1 MNNIS
6 LYMTHELKINNKR
19 LFDFYSKNPTINI
32 ETMNL
37 ILLDFL
43 EKLSLDMTQLM
54 QSSFNGQLLSEIK
67 ELKQQ
72 MNTLQESFILKMSD
86 NNKTFIETLKD
97 KLQLSGTENNEK
109 LFQLLNRNTDLFIER
124 MSSLL
129 PKTQDETSKKIQ
141 EHLSQVQK
149 NIQND
154 IQQYILNKTDTSLH
168 DFISSFES
176 KLSTL
181 QSPIFSL
188 INANQENI
196 STKIG
201 LVKDDLL
208 LTKLTTEKVYSDLNQ
223 HLNKYTISSHFK
235 GMCAEIDLHKLLND
249 AFPTYEIIKSTGDT
263 GCGDFMI
270 RKDDENH
277 IMIEMKNHTT
287 NVDRDEVKKFLRD
300 VTNLKTH
307 AIMISNQCGIIGKPN
322 FHIEIDDSC
331 ILVYLHNLQFS
342 TEKIKMAVNVIENL
356 STKLKIIEKQEN
368 EEGITIKKE
377 VLDKINNE
385 LTNFIESKSK
395 LTNLLKEQQKIALTQ
410 IEMLDFPDLSLF
422 LQDKYVM
429 KPKKFAC
436 DMCDRTFD
444 TRAQMSAHK
453 KRHTKKD
460 ELVNTIINM
469 KEDVDEVLPEI
480 NEFDNM
486 NMAQLKEECKK
497 RRINTS
503 GKKKEELINL
513 LK

>member
-1 MNNIS
+1 
-6 LYMTHELKINNKR
+6 MTHELKLNNKR
-19 LFDFYSKNPTINI
+19 LFDFYTKNPTINI

-43 EKLSLDMTQLM
+43 EKLSIDMTQLM

-67 ELKQQ
+67 ELKHQ

-86 NNKTFIETLKD
+86 NNKSFIETLKD
-97 KLQLSGTENNEK
+97 KLQVAGTDNNEK

-129 PKTQDETSKKIQ
+129 PKTQDETNKKIQ
-141 EHLSQVQK
+141 DHLSQVQK
-149 NIQND
+149 NIQSD
-154 IQQYILNKTDTSLH
+154 IQQYLLNKTDISLQE
-168 DFISSFES
+168 FISSFES
-176 KLSTL
+176 KLVNFQT
-181 QSPIFSL
+181 PIFSL

-201 LVKDDLL
+201 SVKDDLL
-208 LTKLTTEKVYSDLNQ
+208 LTKITTEKVYSDLNQ

-249 AFPTYEIIKSTGDT
+249 AFPTYEIIKSTGET

-270 RKDDENH
+270 RKEDENH

-331 ILVYLHNLQFS
+331 ILVYLHNVQFS

-368 EEGITIKKE
+368 EEGISIKKE

-395 LTNLLKEQQKIALTQ
+395 LSQLLKDQHKSALAQLDT
-410 IEMLDFPDLSLF
+410 LDFPDLSLF

-429 KPKKFAC
+429 KPRKFAC

-453 KRHTKKD
+453 KKHTKKD
-460 ELVNTIINM
+460 EPVNSIVSNTQNIVDSFPETIEYN
-469 KEDVDEVLPEI
+469 
-480 NEFDNM
+480 NM
-486 NMAQLKEECKK
+486 NLSQLKEECKK
-497 RRINTS
+497 RHMNIS
-503 GKKKEELINL
+503 GKKRDELIQL
-513 LK
+513 LTTHE

>member
-1 MNNIS
+1 MA
-6 LYMTHELKINNKR
+6 YELKLTNKR

-54 QSSFNGQLLSEIK
+54 QSSFNGQLLSELK
-67 ELKQQ
+67 DLKQQ
-72 MNTLQESFILKMSD
+72 MNSLQESFITKMSD

-97 KLQLSGTENNEK
+97 KLQVSGTENNDK
-109 LFQLLNRNTDLFIER
+109 LSQLLNRNTDLFIER

-129 PKTQDETSKKIQ
+129 PKTQDETNKKIQ

-149 NIQND
+149 NIQLD
-154 IQQYILNKTDTSLH
+154 IQQYISNKSDTPLQE
-168 DFISSFES
+168 FISSLET
-176 KLSTL
+176 KLVNL
-181 QSPIFSL
+181 QNHIFSL
-188 INANQENI
+188 INANQENL
-196 STKIG
+196 SSKIG
-201 LVKDDLL
+201 SVKDDLL
-208 LTKLTTEKVYSDLNQ
+208 LTKTTTEKVYSDLNQ

-235 GMCAEIDLHKLLND
+235 GMCAEIDLNKLLND
-249 AFPTYEIIKSTGDT
+249 AFPTYEIVNSTGET

-270 RKDDENH
+270 RKDDENY

-300 VTNLKTH
+300 VANVKTH

-342 TEKIKMAVNVIENL
+342 TDKIKMAVNVIENL
-356 STKLKIIEKQEN
+356 STKLKVIEKQEN
-368 EEGITIKKE
+368 EEGISIKKE
-377 VLDKINNE
+377 ILDKINSE
-385 LTNFIESKSK
+385 LTTFIESKAK
-395 LTNLLKEQQKIALTQ
+395 LSQLLKDQHKAALVQ
-410 IEMLDFPDLSLF
+410 IDTLDFPDLSLF

-453 KRHTKKD
+453 KKHTKKED
-460 ELVNTIINM
+460 IENEVVEILV
-469 KEDVDEVLPEI
+469 E
-480 NEFDNM
+480 NM
-486 NMAQLKEECKK
+486 NLSQLKEECKK
-497 RRINTS
+497 RNINTT
-503 GKKKEELINL
+503 GKKKEDL
-513 LK
+513 LKQLS

>member
-1 MNNIS
+1 MS
-6 LYMTHELKINNKR
+6 YELKLNNKR

-54 QSSFNGQLLSEIK
+54 QSSFNGQLLSELK

-72 MNTLQESFILKMSD
+72 MNSLQESFITKMSD

-97 KLQLSGTENNEK
+97 KLQVSGTENNEK
-109 LFQLLNRNTDLFIER
+109 LSQLLNRNTDLFIER
-124 MSSLL
+124 MTSLL
-129 PKTQDETSKKIQ
+129 PKTQDETNKKIQ
-141 EHLSQVQK
+141 EHLSQVQR
-149 NIQND
+149 NIQLD
-154 IQQYILNKTDTSLH
+154 IQQYISNKSDTPLQE
-168 DFISSFES
+168 FISSLET
-176 KLSTL
+176 KLVNL
-181 QSPIFSL
+181 QTPIFSL
-188 INANQENI
+188 INANQENL

-201 LVKDDLL
+201 SVKDDLL
-208 LTKLTTEKVYSDLNQ
+208 LTKTTTEKVYSDLNQ

-235 GMCAEIDLHKLLND
+235 GMCAEIDLNKLLND
-249 AFPTYEIIKSTGDT
+249 AFPTYEIVNSTGET

-270 RKDDENH
+270 RKDDENY

-300 VTNLKTH
+300 VGNVKTH

-331 ILVYLHNLQFS
+331 ILIYLHNLQFS
-342 TEKIKMAVNVIENL
+342 TDKIKMAVNVIENL
-356 STKLKIIEKQEN
+356 STKLKVIEKQEN
-368 EEGITIKKE
+368 EEGISIKKE
-377 VLDKINNE
+377 IMDKINNE
-385 LTNFIESKSK
+385 LSAFIESKAK
-395 LTNLLKEQQKIALTQ
+395 LSQLLKDQHKAALVQ
-410 IEMLDFPDLSLF
+410 IESLDFPDLSLF

-453 KRHTKKD
+453 KKHTKKED
-460 ELVNTIINM
+460 IENEVVDILPLV
-469 KEDVDEVLPEI
+469 E
-480 NEFDNM
+480 NM
-486 NMAQLKEECKK
+486 NLSQLKEECKK
-497 RRINTS
+497 RNINIS
-503 GKKKEELINL
+503 GKKKEELITL
-513 LK
+513 LG

>member
-1 MNNIS
+1 MA
-6 LYMTHELKINNKR
+6 YELKLNNKR

-54 QSSFNGQLLSEIK
+54 QSSFNGQLLSELK

-72 MNTLQESFILKMSD
+72 MNSLQESFITKMSE
-86 NNKTFIETLKD
+86 NNKSFIETLKD
-97 KLQLSGTENNEK
+97 KLQVSGTENNDK
-109 LFQLLNRNTDLFIER
+109 LSQLLNRNTDLFIER

-129 PKTQDETSKKIQ
+129 PKTQDETNKKIQ
-141 EHLSQVQK
+141 EHLSQVQR
-149 NIQND
+149 NIQLD
-154 IQQYILNKTDTSLH
+154 IQQYISNKSDTPLQ
-168 DFISSFES
+168 DFISSLET
-176 KLSTL
+176 KLVNL

-188 INANQENI
+188 INANQENL

-201 LVKDDLL
+201 SVKDDLL
-208 LTKLTTEKVYSDLNQ
+208 LTKTTTEKVYSDLNQ

-235 GMCAEIDLHKLLND
+235 GMCAEIDLNKLLND
-249 AFPTYEIIKSTGDT
+249 AFPTYEIVNSTGET

-270 RKDDENH
+270 RKDDENY

-300 VTNLKTH
+300 VGNVKTH

-342 TEKIKMAVNVIENL
+342 TDKIKMAVNVIENL
-356 STKLKIIEKQEN
+356 STKLKVIEKQEN
-368 EEGITIKKE
+368 EEGISIKKE
-377 VLDKINNE
+377 ILDKINSE
-385 LTNFIESKSK
+385 LTTFIENKAK
-395 LTNLLKEQQKIALTQ
+395 LSQLLKDQQKAALAQ
-410 IEMLDFPDLSLF
+410 IDALDFPDLSLF

-453 KRHTKKD
+453 KKHMKK
-460 ELVNTIINM
+460 EENVIEM
-469 KEDVDEVLPEI
+469 KHDVDEVLPET
-480 NEFDNM
+480 NEFTNM
-486 NMAQLKEECKK
+486 NLSQLKEECKK
-497 RRINTS
+497 RNMNTT
-503 GKKKEELINL
+503 GKKKDDL
-513 LK
+513 LKLLG

>member
-1 MNNIS
+1 MA
-6 LYMTHELKINNKR
+6 YELKLNNKR

-54 QSSFNGQLLSEIK
+54 QSSFNGQLLSELK

-72 MNTLQESFILKMSD
+72 MNSLQESFITKMSE
-86 NNKTFIETLKD
+86 NNKSFIETLKD
-97 KLQLSGTENNEK
+97 KLQVSGTENNEK
-109 LFQLLNRNTDLFIER
+109 LSLLLNRNTDLFIER

-129 PKTQDETSKKIQ
+129 PKTQDETNKKIQ
-141 EHLSQVQK
+141 EHLSQVQR
-149 NIQND
+149 NIQLD
-154 IQQYILNKTDTSLH
+154 IQQYISNKSDTPLQE
-168 DFISSFES
+168 FISSLET
-176 KLSTL
+176 KLVNL
-181 QSPIFSL
+181 QTPIFSL
-188 INANQENI
+188 INANQENL

-201 LVKDDLL
+201 SVKDDLL
-208 LTKLTTEKVYSDLNQ
+208 LTKTTTEKVYSDLNQ

-235 GMCAEIDLHKLLND
+235 GMCAEIDLNKLLND
-249 AFPTYEIIKSTGDT
+249 AFPTYEIVNSTGET

-270 RKDDENH
+270 RKDDENY

-300 VTNLKTH
+300 VGNVKTH

-342 TEKIKMAVNVIENL
+342 TDKIKMAVNVIENL

-368 EEGITIKKE
+368 QEGISIKKE
-377 VLDKINNE
+377 ILDKINSE
-385 LTNFIESKSK
+385 LTTFIENKAK
-395 LTNLLKEQQKIALTQ
+395 LSQLLKDQQKAALAQ
-410 IEMLDFPDLSLF
+410 IDALDFPDLSLF

-453 KRHTKKD
+453 KKHIK
-460 ELVNTIINM
+460 
-469 KEDVDEVLPEI
+469 KEDIENEVVEI
-480 NEFDNM
+480 LVENM
-486 NMAQLKEECKK
+486 NLSQLKEECKK
-497 RRINTS
+497 RNINTT
-503 GKKKEELINL
+503 GKKKEDLLNL
-513 LK
+513 LV

>member
-1 MNNIS
+1 MA
-6 LYMTHELKINNKR
+6 YELKLNNKR
-19 LFDFYSKNPTINI
+19 LFEFYSKNPTINI

-54 QSSFNGQLLSEIK
+54 QSSFNGQLLSELK

-72 MNTLQESFILKMSD
+72 MNSLQESFITKMSE
-86 NNKTFIETLKD
+86 NNKSFIETLKD
-97 KLQLSGTENNEK
+97 KLQVSGTENNDK
-109 LFQLLNRNTDLFIER
+109 LSQLLNRNTDLFIER

-129 PKTQDETSKKIQ
+129 PKTQDETNKKIQ
-141 EHLSQVQK
+141 EHLSQVQR
-149 NIQND
+149 NIQLD
-154 IQQYILNKTDTSLH
+154 IQQYISNKSDTPLQE
-168 DFISSFES
+168 FISSLET
-176 KLSTL
+176 KLVNL
-181 QSPIFSL
+181 QTPIFSL
-188 INANQENI
+188 INANQENL

-201 LVKDDLL
+201 SVKDDLL
-208 LTKLTTEKVYSDLNQ
+208 LTKTTTEKVYSDLNQ

-235 GMCAEIDLHKLLND
+235 GMCAEIDLNKLLND
-249 AFPTYEIIKSTGDT
+249 AFPTYEIVNSTGET

-270 RKDDENH
+270 RKDDENY

-300 VTNLKTH
+300 VGNVKTH

-342 TEKIKMAVNVIENL
+342 TDKIKMAVNVIENL
-356 STKLKIIEKQEN
+356 STKLKVIEKQEN
-368 EEGITIKKE
+368 EEGGFSIKKE
-377 VLDKINNE
+377 ILDKINSE
-385 LTNFIESKSK
+385 LTTFIESKAK
-395 LTNLLKEQQKIALTQ
+395 LSQLLKDQHKAALVQ
-410 IEMLDFPDLSLF
+410 IDTLDFPDLSLF

-453 KRHTKKD
+453 KKHTKKED
-460 ELVNTIINM
+460 IENEVVEILV
-469 KEDVDEVLPEI
+469 E
-480 NEFDNM
+480 NM
-486 NMAQLKEECKK
+486 NLSQLKEECKK
-497 RRINTS
+497 RNINTT
-503 GKKKEELINL
+503 GKKKEDLINL
-513 LK
+513 LV

>member
-1 MNNIS
+1 MA
-6 LYMTHELKINNKR
+6 YELKLNNKR

-54 QSSFNGQLLSEIK
+54 QSSFNGQLLSELK

-72 MNTLQESFILKMSD
+72 MNSLQESFITKMSE
-86 NNKTFIETLKD
+86 NNKSFIETLKD
-97 KLQLSGTENNEK
+97 KLQVSGTENNDK
-109 LFQLLNRNTDLFIER
+109 LSQLLNRNTDLFIER

-129 PKTQDETSKKIQ
+129 PKTQDETNKKIQ
-141 EHLSQVQK
+141 EHLAQVQK
-149 NIQND
+149 NIQLD
-154 IQQYILNKTDTSLH
+154 IQQYISNKSDTPLQ
-168 DFISSFES
+168 DFISSLET
-176 KLSTL
+176 KLVNL
-181 QSPIFSL
+181 QTPIFSL
-188 INANQENI
+188 INANQENL

-201 LVKDDLL
+201 SVKDDLL
-208 LTKLTTEKVYSDLNQ
+208 LTKTTTEKVYSDLNQ

-235 GMCAEIDLHKLLND
+235 GMCAEIDLNKLLND
-249 AFPTYEIIKSTGDT
+249 AFPTYEIVNSTGET

-270 RKDDENH
+270 RKDDENY

-300 VTNLKTH
+300 VGNVKTH

-342 TEKIKMAVNVIENL
+342 TDKIKMAVNVIENL
-356 STKLKIIEKQEN
+356 STKLKVIEKQEN
-368 EEGITIKKE
+368 EEGGTSIKKE
-377 VLDKINNE
+377 ILDKINSE
-385 LTNFIESKSK
+385 LTTFIENKAK
-395 LTNLLKEQQKIALTQ
+395 LSQLLKDQQKAALAQ
-410 IEMLDFPDLSLF
+410 IEALDFPDLTIF

-453 KRHTKKD
+453 KKHTKKED
-460 ELVNTIINM
+460 IENEVVEILPLV
-469 KEDVDEVLPEI
+469 E
-480 NEFDNM
+480 NM
-486 NMAQLKEECKK
+486 NLSQLKEECKK
-497 RRINTS
+497 RNINIS
-503 GKKKEELINL
+503 GKKKEDLISL
-513 LK
+513 LG

>member
-1 MNNIS
+1 MA
-6 LYMTHELKINNKR
+6 YELKLTNKR

-54 QSSFNGQLLSEIK
+54 QSSFNGQLLSELK
-67 ELKQQ
+67 DLKQQ
-72 MNTLQESFILKMSD
+72 MNSLQESFITKMSD

-97 KLQLSGTENNEK
+97 KLQVSGTENNDK
-109 LFQLLNRNTDLFIER
+109 LSLLLNRNTDLFIER

-129 PKTQDETSKKIQ
+129 PKTQDETNKKIQ
-141 EHLSQVQK
+141 EHLTQVQR
-149 NIQND
+149 NIQLD
-154 IQQYILNKTDTSLH
+154 IQQYISNKSDTPLQE
-168 DFISSFES
+168 FISSLET
-176 KLSTL
+176 KLVNL
-181 QSPIFSL
+181 QTPIFSL
-188 INANQENI
+188 INANQENL

-201 LVKDDLL
+201 SVKDDLL
-208 LTKLTTEKVYSDLNQ
+208 LTKTTTEKVYSDLNQ

-235 GMCAEIDLHKLLND
+235 GMCAEIDLNKLLND
-249 AFPTYEIIKSTGDT
+249 AFPTYEIVNSTGET

-270 RKDDENH
+270 RKDDENY

-300 VTNLKTH
+300 VANVKTH

-342 TEKIKMAVNVIENL
+342 TDKIKMAVNVIENL
-356 STKLKIIEKQEN
+356 STKLKVIEKQEN
-368 EEGITIKKE
+368 EEGISIKKE
-377 VLDKINNE
+377 VLDKINSE
-385 LTNFIESKSK
+385 LTTFIESKAK
-395 LTNLLKEQQKIALTQ
+395 LSQLLKDQHKAALVQ
-410 IEMLDFPDLSLF
+410 IDALDFPDLSLF

-453 KRHTKKD
+453 KKHTKK
-460 ELVNTIINM
+460 EENIIEM
-469 KEDVDEVLPEI
+469 KYDVDEVLPET
-480 NEFDNM
+480 NEFINM
-486 NMAQLKEECKK
+486 NLSQLKEECKK
-497 RRINTS
+497 RNINTS
-503 GKKKEELINL
+503 GKKKDDL
-513 LK
+513 LKLLG

>member
-1 MNNIS
+1 MA
-6 LYMTHELKINNKR
+6 YELKLNNKR

-54 QSSFNGQLLSEIK
+54 QSSFNGQLLSELK

-72 MNTLQESFILKMSD
+72 MNSLQESFITKMSD

-97 KLQLSGTENNEK
+97 KLQVSGTENNEK
-109 LFQLLNRNTDLFIER
+109 LSLLLNRNTDLFIER

-129 PKTQDETSKKIQ
+129 PKTQDETNKKIQ
-141 EHLSQVQK
+141 EHLTQVQR
-149 NIQND
+149 NIQLD
-154 IQQYILNKTDTSLH
+154 IQQYISNKSDTPLQE
-168 DFISSFES
+168 FISSLET
-176 KLSTL
+176 KLVNL
-181 QSPIFSL
+181 QTPIFSL
-188 INANQENI
+188 INANQENL

-201 LVKDDLL
+201 SVKDDLL
-208 LTKLTTEKVYSDLNQ
+208 LTKTTTEKVYSDLNQ

-235 GMCAEIDLHKLLND
+235 GMCAEIDLNKLLND
-249 AFPTYEIIKSTGDT
+249 AFPTYEIVNSTGET

-270 RKDDENH
+270 RKDDENY

-300 VTNLKTH
+300 VGNVKTH

-342 TEKIKMAVNVIENL
+342 TDKIKMAVNVIENL
-356 STKLKIIEKQEN
+356 STKLKVIEKQEN
-368 EEGITIKKE
+368 EEGISIKKE
-377 VLDKINNE
+377 ILDKINSE
-385 LTNFIESKSK
+385 LTTFIESKAK
-395 LTNLLKEQQKIALTQ
+395 LSQLLKDQHKAALVQ
-410 IEMLDFPDLSLF
+410 IDALDFPDLSLF

-453 KRHTKKD
+453 KKHIKK
-460 ELVNTIINM
+460 EENLIEM
-469 KEDVDEVLPEI
+469 KYDVDEVLPET
-480 NEFDNM
+480 NEFTNM
-486 NMAQLKEECKK
+486 NLSQLKEECKK
-497 RRINTS
+497 RNINTS
-503 GKKKEELINL
+503 GKKKDDL
-513 LK
+513 LKL

>member
-1 MNNIS
+1 MAYQ
-6 LYMTHELKINNKR
+6 LTLNNKR

-67 ELKQQ
+67 DLKQQ
-72 MNTLQESFILKMSD
+72 MNSLHESFTTKMSD

-97 KLQLSGTENNEK
+97 KLQVSGTENNEK
-109 LFQLLNRNTDLFIER
+109 LSQLLNRNTDLFIDR
-124 MSSLL
+124 MTSLL

-141 EHLSQVQK
+141 EHLSQVQR
-149 NIQND
+149 NIQLD
-154 IQQYILNKTDTSLH
+154 IQQYISNKSDTPLQ
-168 DFISSFES
+168 DFISSLET
-176 KLSTL
+176 KLVNL
-181 QSPIFSL
+181 QTPIFSL
-188 INANQENI
+188 INSNQENL
-196 STKIG
+196 SSKIG
-201 LVKDDLL
+201 SVKDDLL
-208 LTKLTTEKVYSDLNQ
+208 LTKTTTEKVYSDLNQ
-223 HLNKYTISSHFK
+223 HLNKYAISSHFK

-249 AFPTYEIIKSTGDT
+249 AFPTYEIVNSTGET

-270 RKDDENH
+270 RKDDENY

-300 VTNLKTH
+300 VTNVKTH

-342 TEKIKMAVNVIENL
+342 TDKIKMAVNVIENL
-356 STKLKIIEKQEN
+356 STKLKVIEKQEN
-368 EEGITIKKE
+368 EEGISIKKE
-377 VLDKINNE
+377 IMDKINNE
-385 LTNFIESKSK
+385 LSAFIESKAK
-395 LTNLLKEQQKIALTQ
+395 LSQLLKDQHKAALVQ
-410 IEMLDFPDLSLF
+410 IDALDFPDLSLF

-453 KRHTKKD
+453 KKHTKKEENIVID
-460 ELVNTIINM
+460 IIH
-469 KEDVDEVLPEI
+469 VDEVLPEK
-480 NEFDNM
+480 NEFMNM
-486 NMAQLKEECKK
+486 NLSQLKEECKK
-497 RRINTS
+497 RNINTT
-503 GKKKEELINL
+503 GKKKEELLKL
-513 LK
+513 LL

>member
-1 MNNIS
+1 MAYQ
-6 LYMTHELKINNKR
+6 LTLTNKR

-67 ELKQQ
+67 DLKQQ
-72 MNTLQESFILKMSD
+72 MNSLHETFTTKMSD
-86 NNKTFIETLKD
+86 NNKLFIETLKD
-97 KLQLSGTENNEK
+97 KLQVSGTENNEK
-109 LFQLLNRNTDLFIER
+109 LSQLLNRNTDLFIER

-129 PKTQDETSKKIQ
+129 PKTQDETNKKIQ
-141 EHLSQVQK
+141 EHLSQVQR
-149 NIQND
+149 NIQLD
-154 IQQYILNKTDTSLH
+154 IQQYISNKSDTPLQE
-168 DFISSFES
+168 FISSLET
-176 KLSTL
+176 KLVNL
-181 QSPIFSL
+181 QTPIFSL
-188 INANQENI
+188 INANQENL

-201 LVKDDLL
+201 SVKDDLL
-208 LTKLTTEKVYSDLNQ
+208 LTKTTTEKVYSDLNQ

-235 GMCAEIDLHKLLND
+235 GMCAEIDLNKLLND
-249 AFPTYEIIKSTGDT
+249 AFPTYEIVNSTGET

-270 RKDDENH
+270 RKDDENY

-300 VTNLKTH
+300 VGNVKTH

-342 TEKIKMAVNVIENL
+342 TDKIKMAVNVIENL
-356 STKLKIIEKQEN
+356 STKLKVIEKQEN
-368 EEGITIKKE
+368 EEGISIKKE
-377 VLDKINNE
+377 VLDKINSE
-385 LTNFIESKSK
+385 LTTFIESKAK
-395 LTNLLKEQQKIALTQ
+395 LSQLLKDQQKTALAQ
-410 IEMLDFPDLSLF
+410 IDALDFPDLSLF

-453 KRHTKKD
+453 KKHTKK
-460 ELVNTIINM
+460 EENVIEM
-469 KEDVDEVLPEI
+469 KHDVDEVLPEK
-480 NEFDNM
+480 NEFMNM
-486 NMAQLKEECKK
+486 NLIQLKEECRK
-497 RRINTS
+497 RNINTT
-503 GKKKEELINL
+503 GKKKEELLKL
-513 LK
+513 LS